1 MHGRWASGW
10 SADSGVALIEVVL
23 VAVLVLSVAALA
35 MPLTAHAA
43 DVSRVHAAA
52 GFLSGRLRAA
62 RLHAVTRSAAVAL
75 VFDRSDA
82 GWAFRVCSDGN
93 GNGLRRA
100 DIAADR
106 DRCEEGP
113 YRVADMFA
121 GVELALAPGVPGV
134 DGETGDDE
142 GVRFGRS
149 AMASCSPAGHCSPG
163 TLYLRSGGGQQYA
176 VRVGGVTG
184 RTRLLHYDVGSRR
197 WEQR

>member
-1 MHGRWASGW
+1 LEFRRVLFRSYRVPRPQRRVQEDRGPDERSGHRRAAVSRPAHPDYGDAGQAGRVMHGRWASGW

-75 VFDRSDA
+75 VFDRNDA

-106 DRCEEGP
+106 DRCE
-113 YRVADMFA
+113 
-121 GVELALAPGVPGV
+121 
-134 DGETGDDE
+134 
-142 GVRFGRS
+142 
-149 AMASCSPAGHCSPG
+149 
-163 TLYLRSGGGQQYA
+163 
-176 VRVGGVTG
+176 
-184 RTRLLHYDVGSRR
+184 
-197 WEQR
+197 